1 MEPTETSICEY
12 DVDIVKSGFVRFPPR
27 VPCTSVHTCQAFFF
41 FFLRTWKT
49 SAARARVPCFCSVIH
64 YAALHSLNPKRAQET
79 FVLSSMPRND
89 WCAPSANLQR
99 SLAGSLLRI
108 EVSSCN
114 PSPPRAC
121 LRTILTPP
129 ILILLPPLAPLP
141 LRYFC
146 GPFGMRAELNWPSLF
161 TCLLE

>member
-1 MEPTETSICEY
+1 MSMLSSRVSSVFPLGCHVPLCIHAKLFFSC
-12 DVDIVKSGFVRFPPR
+12 VRGKL
-27 VPCTSVHTCQAFFF
+27 Q
-41 FFLRTWKT
+41 L
-49 SAARARVPCFCSVIH
+49 RARVPCFCIVIH

-108 EVSSCN
+108 EVSSFN

-129 ILILLPPLAPLP
+129 ILILLPPPLHLYRFVTFVDRLA
-141 LRYFC
+141 C
-146 GPFGMRAELNWPSLF
+146 GRSSTGCHSSHA
-161 TCLLE
+161 C